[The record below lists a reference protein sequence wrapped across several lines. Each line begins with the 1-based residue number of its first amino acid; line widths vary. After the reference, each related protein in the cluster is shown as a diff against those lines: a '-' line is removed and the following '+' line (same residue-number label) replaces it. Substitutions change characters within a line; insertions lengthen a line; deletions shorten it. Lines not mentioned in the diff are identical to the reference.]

1 MDTDLK
7 HDSGLVTFILQM
19 DVAGDKDEARAWVVE
34 RSVKTVFENN
44 EDGTRRF
51 EWFLT
56 EDSTKAVLIEHFD
69 DSDAAKIRVENL
81 FASPVSAE
89 WQERFTPTAVL
100 VCGSVN
106 SDLVQLLEPMNP
118 QYLGFEAGF
127 QR

>member
-1 MDTDLK
+1 MDTNLR
-7 HDSGLVTFILQM
+7 HDSGSVTFILQM
-19 DVAGDKDEARAWVVE
+19 DVVGDTDEAREWVAE

-44 EDGTRRF
+44 EDGTSRF

-56 EDSTKAVLIEHFD
+56 EDSTKAVLIEQFN
-69 DSDAAKIRVENL
+69 DSAAAKVRVENL

-100 VCGSVN
+100 VCGSVK
-106 SDLVQLLEPMNP
+106 SDLIELLEPMNP

-127 QR
+127 HR

>member
-19 DVAGDKDEARAWVVE
+19 DVAGDTDEARAWVAE

-69 DSDAAKIRVENL
+69 DSDAANIRVENF
-81 FASPVSAE
+81 FASLVSAE

-100 VCGSVN
+100 VCGSVK
-106 SDLVQLLEPMNP
+106 SDLVELLEPMNP

>member
-1 MDTDLK
+1 M
-7 HDSGLVTFILQM
+7 
-19 DVAGDKDEARAWVVE
+19 
-34 RSVKTVFENN
+34 KTVFENN

-106 SDLVQLLEPMNP
+106 SDLVELLEPMNP

>member
-1 MDTDLK
+1 MDADLK

-19 DVAGDKDEARAWVVE
+19 DVAGDKDEARAWVAE

-100 VCGSVN
+100 VCGSVK
-106 SDLVQLLEPMNP
+106 SDLVELLEPMNP

>member
-19 DVAGDKDEARAWVVE
+19 DVAGDKDEARAWVAE

-100 VCGSVN
+100 VCGSVK
-106 SDLVQLLEPMNP
+106 SDLVELLEPMNP

>member
-1 MDTDLK
+1 MDTNLK
-7 HDSGLVTFILQM
+7 HDNGSVTFILQM
-19 DVAGDKDEARAWVVE
+19 DVAGDTDEAREWVAE

-51 EWFLT
+51 DWFLT
-56 EDSTKAVLIEHFD
+56 EDSTKAVLIEQFD

-89 WQERFTPTAVL
+89 WQERFTLTAVL
-100 VCGSVN
+100 VCGSVK
-106 SDLVQLLEPMNP
+106 SDLVELLEPMNA

-127 QR
+127 RR

>member
-19 DVAGDKDEARAWVVE
+19 DVAGDTDEARAWVAE

-89 WQERFTPTAVL
+89 WRERFTPTAVL
-100 VCGSVN
+100 VCGSVK
-106 SDLVQLLEPMNP
+106 SDLGELLEPMNP

>member
-19 DVAGDKDEARAWVVE
+19 DVAGDKDEARAWVAE

-100 VCGSVN
+100 VCGSVK
-106 SDLVQLLEPMNP
+106 SDLVELLEPMNP

-127 QR
+127 KR

>member
-19 DVAGDKDEARAWVVE
+19 DVADDMDEARAWVAE

-100 VCGSVN
+100 VCGSVK
-106 SDLVQLLEPMNP
+106 SDLVELLEPMNP

>member
-1 MDTDLK
+1 MDTNLR
-7 HDSGLVTFILQM
+7 HDSGSVTFILQM
-19 DVAGDKDEARAWVVE
+19 DVVGDTDEAREWVAE

-56 EDSTKAVLIEHFD
+56 EDSTKAVLIEQFN
-69 DSDAAKIRVENL
+69 DSAAAKVRVENL

-100 VCGSVN
+100 VCGSVK
-106 SDLVQLLEPMNP
+106 SDLIELLAPLNP

-127 QR
+127 HR

>member
-1 MDTDLK
+1 MDTNLR
-7 HDSGLVTFILQM
+7 HDSGSVTFILQM
-19 DVAGDKDEARAWVVE
+19 DVVGDTDEAREWVAE

-56 EDSTKAVLIEHFD
+56 EDSTKAVLIEQFN
-69 DSDAAKIRVENL
+69 DSAAAKVRVENL

-89 WQERFTPTAVL
+89 WQERLTPTAVL
-100 VCGSVN
+100 VCGSVK
-106 SDLVQLLEPMNP
+106 SDLIELLEPMNP

-127 QR
+127 HR

>member
-19 DVAGDKDEARAWVVE
+19 DVAGDKDEARAWVAE

-106 SDLVQLLEPMNP
+106 SDLVELLEPMNP

>member
-7 HDSGLVTFILQM
+7 RDSGSVIFILQM
-19 DVAGDKDEARAWVVE
+19 DVEGDTNEVREWVAE
-34 RSVKTVFENN
+34 RSVKTVLENN
-44 EDGTRRF
+44 EDGTQRF

-56 EDSTKAVLIEHFD
+56 EDSTKAVLIEQFD
-69 DSDAAKIRVENL
+69 DSEAAKVRVENL

-100 VCGSVN
+100 VCGSVK
-106 SDLVQLLEPMNP
+106 SDLKELLEPLNP

-127 QR
+127 HR

>member
-1 MDTDLK
+1 MDTNLK

-19 DVAGDKDEARAWVVE
+19 DVTGDTDEAREWVAE

-56 EDSTKAVLIEHFD
+56 EDSTKAVLIEQFN
-69 DSDAAKIRVENL
+69 DSAAAKVRVENL

-100 VCGSVN
+100 VCGSVK
-106 SDLVQLLEPMNP
+106 SDLVELLEPLNP

-127 QR
+127 LR

>member
-1 MDTDLK
+1 MDTNLR
-7 HDSGLVTFILQM
+7 HDSGSVTFILQM
-19 DVAGDKDEARAWVVE
+19 DVVGDTDEAREWVAE

-56 EDSTKAVLIEHFD
+56 EDSTKAVLIEQFN
-69 DSDAAKIRVENL
+69 DSAAAKVRVENL

-100 VCGSVN
+100 VCGSVK
-106 SDLVQLLEPMNP
+106 SDLKELLEPLNP

-127 QR
+127 HR

>member
-7 HDSGLVTFILQM
+7 RDSGSVIFILQM
-19 DVAGDKDEARAWVVE
+19 DVEGDTNEVREWVAE
-34 RSVKTVFENN
+34 RSVKTVLENN
-44 EDGTRRF
+44 EDGTQRF

-56 EDSTKAVLIEHFD
+56 EDSTKAVLIEQFD
-69 DSDAAKIRVENL
+69 DSEAAKVRVENL

-100 VCGSVN
+100 VCGSVK
-106 SDLVQLLEPMNP
+106 SDLIELLEPMNP

-127 QR
+127 HR

>member
-1 MDTDLK
+1 L
-7 HDSGLVTFILQM
+7 G
-19 DVAGDKDEARAWVVE
+19 W

-56 EDSTKAVLIEHFD
+56 EDSTKAMLIEQFN
-69 DSDAAKIRVENL
+69 DSAAAKIRVENL

-100 VCGSVN
+100 VCGSVK
-106 SDLVQLLEPMNP
+106 SDLVELLEPMNP

-127 QR
+127 YR

>member
-1 MDTDLK
+1 MDTNLT

-19 DVAGDKDEARAWVVE
+19 DVAGDTDEARAWVAE
-34 RSVKTVFENN
+34 RSVKTVLENN

-56 EDSTKAVLIEHFD
+56 KDSTKAVLIEQFNG
-69 DSDAAKIRVENL
+69 SAAAKIRVENL

-89 WQERFTPTAVL
+89 WQERFTPTAFL
-100 VCGSVN
+100 VCGSVK
-106 SDLVQLLEPMNP
+106 SDLVELLEPLNP

-127 QR
+127 HR

>member
-19 DVAGDKDEARAWVVE
+19 DVAGDKDEARAWVAE

-100 VCGSVN
+100 VCGSVK
-106 SDLVQLLEPMNP
+106 SDLVALLEPMNP